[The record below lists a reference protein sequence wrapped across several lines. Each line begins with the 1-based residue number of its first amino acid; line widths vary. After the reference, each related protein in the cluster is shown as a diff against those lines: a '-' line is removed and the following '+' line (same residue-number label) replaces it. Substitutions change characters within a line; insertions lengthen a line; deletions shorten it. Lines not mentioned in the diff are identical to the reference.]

1 MPAHEH
7 LSGEQLSM
15 FLPADYLMNEVGTI
29 EGEDVH
35 EPFSKATQKTR
46 YQGMS
51 HIDAANKTT
60 NVVQQKR
67 LENAVRHDESQFGT
81 DPKNIEEGETLFESI
96 ARKGIVN
103 PVTLSKVNNDKKKWV
118 ILNGQH
124 RVVAAYDINNRMEVP
139 VEYSEKIVL
148 ED

>member
-1 MPAHEH
+1 MAAHKY
-7 LSGEQLSM
+7 LNGEQLSM
-15 FLPADYLMNEVGTI
+15 FLPADHLMHEVGTI

-81 DPKNIEEGETLFESI
+81 DPKNIEEGETLPESI

-103 PVTLSKVNNDKKKWV
+103 PVTLSKVNNNKKTFIW
-118 ILNGQH
+118 
-124 RVVAAYDINNRMEVP
+124 R
-139 VEYSEKIVL
+139 
-148 ED
+148 

>member
-1 MPAHEH
+1 MAAHEY
-7 LSGEQLSM
+7 LNGEQLAM
-15 FLPADYLMNEVGTI
+15 FLPAHHLMNEVGTI

-81 DPKNIEEGETLFESI
+81 DPKNIEEGETLPESI

-103 PVTLSKVNNDKKKWV
+103 PVTLSKVNSNKKKWV

-124 RVVAAYDINNRMEVP
+124 RIVAAYDISNKMEVP
-139 VEYSEKIVL
+139 VEYSEKIVS